1 MENIL
6 NSLENGEEPFMLKV
20 LDGRATEEEINEW
33 LDNLG
38 IDVNDKE
45 EIIDNLRQ
53 SYLNGIDMAKKIS
66 PLPNPSNHPVSN
78 PIIEEL
84 VLIKEDLKQLENRID
99 KLIERLNS

>member
-38 IDVNDKE
+38 IDINEKE

-66 PLPNPSNHPVSN
+66 PPSNHPVSN

-84 VLIKEDLKQLENRID
+84 VLMKEDLKQLENRID